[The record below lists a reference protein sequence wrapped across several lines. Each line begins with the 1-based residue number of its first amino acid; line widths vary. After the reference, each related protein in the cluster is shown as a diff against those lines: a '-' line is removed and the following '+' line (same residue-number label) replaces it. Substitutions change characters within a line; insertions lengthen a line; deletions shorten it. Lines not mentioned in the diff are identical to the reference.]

1 MASKKLATYQTHS
14 DEQLM
19 KLVQE
24 KDAYAFESLYDRY
37 SALMYTYFHRMLWKD
52 KEKARDFTQ
61 ELFSKLFEKSNY
73 FQEGRNF
80 KTWFY
85 SVAHNMCKNEYA
97 KHEVR
102 VDAHAEIKYQTV
114 DRTPESSSETLDKK
128 SFKAELEEVLQS
140 LDEVK
145 RTTFELRFYQDMSI
159 QEISESMECSEGTV
173 KSRLFYTIKELN
185 SKLKDF
191 EHILKA
197 ILIMI
202 SFYS

>member
-1 MASKKLATYQTHS
+1 MASKKLATYKLYT

-19 KLVQE
+19 QYVQE

-102 VDAHAEIKYQTV
+102 VDAHAEIKYSTA
-114 DRTPESSSETLDKK
+114 DRAHESSTEAIDKS
-128 SFKAELEEVLQS
+128 SFKAKLEEALQT

-145 RTTFELRFYQDMSI
+145 RTTFELRFYQEMSI
-159 QEISESMECSEGTV
+159 QEISEAMECSEGTV
-173 KSRLFYTIKELN
+173 KSRLFYTLKELN
-185 SKLKDF
+185 GKLKDF

-197 ILIMI
+197 FLILI